1 MSESFPAAR
10 IEGHH
15 YLAPPE
21 LILLQDIQKID
32 VLLGWLFERSAECD
46 PLLIGIKRGRLL
58 QLLET
63 LGFSGE
69 SAVSDFYAMKQDFYA
84 RGIKPEPRIK
94 IPDETWFSARIEDI
108 SDEQPPR
115 YLNIVYPTAYDV
127 ATYAHTDWGSVA
139 SRDGRT
145 ALARYTRDLATI
157 ICDPVAY
164 SLNIDPR
171 RDGIIRLNTDASIEN
186 GRHRALAMRSLGP
199 DRVEQSGMG
208 GWVEVEAA

>member
-1 MSESFPAAR
+1 MNESFPAAR
-10 IEGHH
+10 SEVTSSPT
-15 YLAPPE
+15 PPE
-21 LILLQDIQKID
+21 LILLKSIQKID
-32 VLLGWLFERSAECD
+32 ALLGWLIECSAGYNS
-46 PLLIGIKRGRLL
+46 LLVGINRGYPY

-199 DRVEQSGMG
+199 YRVAQSGIG
-208 GWVEVEAA
+208 GWVEVEAS